1 MAGKRRGKGRQTGY
15 KVTIKAREA
24 EAQTYVSL
32 IQEAF
37 DYEAPIF
44 VEATVEGQPNPDKD
58 MWLVR
63 AEVLPETFIMFK
75 IAPKTDRGQPVLAA
89 IVSKGKGITAGLPN
103 QTRLREALGDLDEAK
118 VWISRAWMEL
128 NPDDPEV
135 QQIRSNEGIRRDFSD
150 E

>member
-1 MAGKRRGKGRQTGY
+1 M
-15 KVTIKAREA
+15 TIKAREA

-32 IQEAF
+32 IREAF

-44 VEATVEGQPNPDKD
+44 VEAAVEGQPNPDKD

-63 AEVLPETFIMFK
+63 AEVIPGTFVMFK
-75 IAPKTDRGQPVLAA
+75 IAPATERGQPVLAA
-89 IVSKGKGITAGLPN
+89 IVSIGKKGAAAGLPN
-103 QTRLREALGDLDEAK
+103 QSRMREALGDLDEAK

-135 QQIRSNEGIRRDFSD
+135 QRIKSEEAVRRDFSD
-150 E
+150 W